1 METIAEIPEQ
11 KSIEV
16 SPTNMAMVTPIFT
29 YGAKIN
35 KTKELSPNINFF
47 GGGNFPVYCHNTAN
61 HFQ

>member
-35 KTKELSPNINFF
+35 KTKELSPNINFL
-47 GGGNFPVYCHNTAN
+47 GG
-61 HFQ
+61 